1 MSLEDI
7 YNEEIDTFME
17 NTKPITL
24 TRNEA
29 LFIDD
34 NITLMLETDEKNIVS
49 SIRSIVPSALV
60 PVPLDLVEKIG
71 MAILATTDPDRN
83 ISEYTVEFTLSEI
96 FTIREIATSFIK
108 VGKEAVGWQLK
119 RKVYRALFENEYKER
134 KAFESL
140 VKDLP
145 FPSWDIAEET
155 VEKKVD

>member
-1 MSLEDI
+1 MSLEYIDD
-7 YNEEIDTFME
+7 EELDTFME
-17 NTKPITL
+17 ITKTITL

-34 NITLMLETDEKNIVS
+34 NITLMLETDDKNTVS
-49 SIRSIVPSALV
+49 SIRSIMPSAVV

-71 MAILATTDPDRN
+71 MAILATTDPDRD
-83 ISEYTVEFTLSEI
+83 ITEYSVEFSLSEI

-108 VGKEAVGWQLK
+108 VGDEAVGWQLK
-119 RKVYRALFENEYKER
+119 RKVYKALFENEYRER

-140 VKDLP
+140 VKDVP
-145 FPSWDIAEET
+145 FPSWDMAEET